1 MNYNANLAVDSL
13 VQQLARTA
21 KENAINYALAVELQ
35 AKVTELEKEIEK
47 LKGHAKK

>member
-1 MNYNANLAVDSL
+1 MDYNVNQVVDNL

-21 KENAINYALAVELQ
+21 KENAINYAIAVELQ
-35 AKVTELEKEIEK
+35 AKVTELEKEIER